1 MSKTTKS
8 EWVEK
13 YGIEISGKKKK
24 KEKHRII
31 GNSISGMRVAL
42 LFDEHFSVF

>member
-13 YGIEISGKKKK
+13 YGIEISGKKKRK
-24 KEKHRII
+24 KHRII